1 MVVAILYIESKDYPL
16 MNPDWLSH
24 TKLCAAELASIAE
37 LTQLSQM
44 QQGGAHSVLK
54 MYHAPKKHVSYKYPL

>member
-24 TKLCAAELASIAE
+24 TKLCAAKLASIAE

-54 MYHAPKKHVSYKYPL
+54 MYHAPKKHVRYKYPL